1 MKHSG
6 LYTYVLARGT
16 RNLIQADKNCFCRP
30 AGLGYQPWR
39 AAGGERS
46 CIRGKKEEMLHCFL
60 PQYSRKNCCQLNQ
73 SWVRVE

>member
-6 LYTYVLARGT
+6 LYTYVLACGT

-39 AAGGERS
+39 AAGGKEAALEGRKKKCFIAS
-46 CIRGKKEEMLHCFL
+46 CLSIAEKTAA
-60 PQYSRKNCCQLNQ
+60 S
-73 SWVRVE
+73 